1 MPHIVLNGE
10 VKVEEIFPKLQP
22 MFFKDENGIIKSS
35 EFYIS
40 RHKNSIMVKTLSIEE
55 EKKVSFFIL
64 INDRDDGIVIRIFPD
79 FDIPKTNGVKKSLV
93 IIANQIQRDFQKLSI
108 GKTNLTEYL

>member
-10 VKVEEIFPKLQP
+10 VRIKEIFPILQP
-22 MFFKDENGIIKSS
+22 LFFKDENRIIKSS

-40 RHKNSIMVKTLSIEE
+40 RQENTMIVKTLSIEG

-64 INDRDDGIVIRIFPD
+64 INDRDDGIVIRLLPD
-79 FDIPKTNGVKKSLV
+79 YDIPKTKGVKKSLAL
-93 IIANQIQRDFQKLSI
+93 IANQIRRDFQALSV